1 MEGSEVTAFNIHGS
15 QCNLLLYL
23 PLPRALVAPSTI
35 SAMPSPQIL
44 PGRGRALICRGF
56 KLHLGYFI
64 PAEGQTLGQLG
75 LHRIDAPGVSAKI
88 RVILSNLVLDEYP
101 VILYFVL
108 IWRVEW
114 VVGNIDIV
122 ACNESLR

>member
-1 MEGSEVTAFNIHGS
+1 MEGSEVTAFNIRGS
-15 QCNLLLYL
+15 QYNLVLYL
-23 PLPRALVAPSTI
+23 PLPRAPVTPSTI

-64 PAEGQTLGQLG
+64 LAEGQTFGQPG
-75 LHRIDAPGVSAKI
+75 LHRIDAPGVSATI
-88 RVILSNLVLDEYP
+88 RVLLSNLALQEYP
-101 VILYFVL
+101 IILYFVL

-122 ACNESLR
+122 ACNELLR